1 MVFRASAARPPAE
14 PVPATINAALAMHIG
29 HIEFLVSLHRRRS
42 RVEIDMPGSGGGR
55 WRMRP

>member
-29 HIEFLVSLHRRRS
+29 HIEFLVSLIVEGAGPRS
-42 RVEIDMPGSGGGR
+42 TSRFRGP
-55 WRMRP
+55 